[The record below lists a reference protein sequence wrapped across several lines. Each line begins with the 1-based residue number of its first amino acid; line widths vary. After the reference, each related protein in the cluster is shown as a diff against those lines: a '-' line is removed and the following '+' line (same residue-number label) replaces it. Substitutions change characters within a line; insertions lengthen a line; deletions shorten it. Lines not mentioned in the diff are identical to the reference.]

1 MRRVLQL
8 LGVADATG
16 RSALDER
23 VMALPVRGG
32 LADGGLR
39 VSGARN
45 DDGVLSITANSDGLS
60 PEELFIAALLHGND
74 MCAELMEVMDRE
86 VRSEEHTSELQSLM
100 RISYAVF
107 CLKQKNTRHERK

>member
-86 VRSEEHTSELQSLM
+86 IPAPTATPLTGGWSKLASIVTARELVLPGVS
-100 RISYAVF
+100 
-107 CLKQKNTRHERK
+107 H